1 MNKRNS
7 ILESLSEG
15 MLTTAVAKGKGDVT
29 DFFNDLLNGKVPK
42 GIDIENNINRI
53 YETDSRAMKVY
64 KSKIIKSKIIKSKTA
79 KNLTFNELPN
89 GYVSV
94 VFNDLTVKRAMVI
107 HIDPMDLE
115 DFIEDALTYDTDY
128 IDFMADIDSK
138 YTVLCDVVWDD
149 VNNKLCLTDED
160 TIKVFLRKYFD
171 NNNKTKYTQWFISSD
186 LDSML
191 SNIDGKLFMHPSGKA
206 LILYFNADVIDKNMF
221 SAYVDMFPSIS
232 GDFQCTCAVSG
243 DTALIQL
250 RIRD

>member
-7 ILESLSEG
+7 ILESLSGG

-64 KSKIIKSKIIKSKTA
+64 KSKIIKSKTA

-171 NNNKTKYTQWFISSD
+171 NNNKTKYTQWFISSN

>member
-64 KSKIIKSKIIKSKTA
+64 KSKIIKSKTA

-171 NNNKTKYTQWFISSD
+171 NNNKTKYTQWFISSN
-186 LDSML
+186 LDSVL

>member
-64 KSKIIKSKIIKSKTA
+64 KSKIIKSKTA

-128 IDFMADIDSK
+128 IDFMADIDST

>member
-15 MLTTAVAKGKGDVT
+15 MLTTAVAKGKGDIT
-29 DFFNDLLNGKVPK
+29 DFFNDILRGKIPK
-42 GIDIENNINRI
+42 DVKVESNITRL
-53 YETDSRAMKVY
+53 YETDSRAVKVY
-64 KSKIIKSKIIKSKTA
+64 RSKPIKSKTV

-115 DFIEDALTYDTDY
+115 DFIEDALTFDTDY
-128 IDFMADIDSK
+128 IDFMSDIDSK

-171 NNNKTKYTQWFISSD
+171 NNNKTKYTQWFISSN

-206 LILYFNADVIDKNMF
+206 LILYFNADVIDKSRF
-221 SAYVDMFPSIS
+221 SGYVNLFPSLS
-232 GDFQCTCAVSG
+232 GDFQSTCAVSG

-250 RIRD
+250 RIMD

>member
-64 KSKIIKSKIIKSKTA
+64 KSKIIKSKTA

-128 IDFMADIDSK
+128 NDFMADIDSK

-206 LILYFNADVIDKNMF
+206 LILYFSADVIDKNMF

>member
-42 GIDIENNINRI
+42 GIDIENDINRI

-64 KSKIIKSKIIKSKTA
+64 KSKIIKSKTA

-232 GDFQCTCAVSG
+232 GDFQCICAVSG

>member
-64 KSKIIKSKIIKSKTA
+64 KSKIIKSKTA

-191 SNIDGKLFMHPSGKA
+191 SNIDGKLFMHPYGKA

>member
-7 ILESLSEG
+7 ILESLSED

-64 KSKIIKSKIIKSKTA
+64 KSKIIKSKTA

-171 NNNKTKYTQWFISSD
+171 NNNKTKYTQWFISSN

>member
-7 ILESLSEG
+7 ILGSLSEG

-29 DFFNDLLNGKVPK
+29 NFFDDLLKGKVPK
-42 GIDIENNINRI
+42 GVYAESNITKI
-53 YETDSRAMKVY
+53 YATDSRAVKVY
-64 KSKIIKSKIIKSKTA
+64 RSKIVRSKTV

-94 VFNDLTVKRAMVI
+94 VFNELTVKRAMVI
-107 HIDPMDLE
+107 HIDPMVLE
-115 DFIEDALTYDTDY
+115 DFIEDALTFDTDY
-128 IDFMADIDSK
+128 IDFMSDIDSK
-138 YTVLCDVVWDD
+138 YTVLADVVWDD
-149 VNNKLCLTDED
+149 INNKLCLTDED

-171 NNNKTKYTQWFISSD
+171 NNSKTKYTTWFISYN

-206 LILYFNADVIDKNMF
+206 LILYFNADVIDKYWF
-221 SAYVDMFPSIS
+221 SVYMDLFPSLS
-232 GDFQCTCAVSG
+232 GDFQSTCAVSG
-243 DTALIQL
+243 ETALIQL

>member
-64 KSKIIKSKIIKSKTA
+64 KSKIIKSKTA

-128 IDFMADIDSK
+128 IDFMDDIDSK

-149 VNNKLCLTDED
+149 VNNKLCLTDKD

-171 NNNKTKYTQWFISSD
+171 NNNKTKYTQWFISSN

-191 SNIDGKLFMHPSGKA
+191 SNIDGKLFMHPSGKE

-250 RIRD
+250 RIRG

>member
-64 KSKIIKSKIIKSKTA
+64 KSKIIKSKTA

>member
-1 MNKRNS
+1 MNIRNS
-7 ILESLSEG
+7 ILESLSDG
-15 MLTTAVAKGKGDVT
+15 MLTTAVARGKGDVT
-29 DFFNDLLNGKVPK
+29 DFFNDLLKCKIPKDIKV
-42 GIDIENNINRI
+42 ESNITRV

-64 KSKIIKSKIIKSKTA
+64 KSKIIKSKTA

-94 VFNDLTVKRAMVI
+94 VFNELTVKRAMVI

-115 DFIEDALTYDTDY
+115 DFIADALTLDTDY
-128 IDFMADIDSK
+128 IDFMSDIDRK

-171 NNNKTKYTQWFISSD
+171 NNNKTKYTQWFISSN

-206 LILYFNADVIDKNMF
+206 LILYFNADVIDKNRF
-221 SAYVDMFPSIS
+221 YDYVNLFPSLS

>member
-64 KSKIIKSKIIKSKTA
+64 KSKIIKSKTA

-191 SNIDGKLFMHPSGKA
+191 SNIDGKLFMHQSGKA

-232 GDFQCTCAVSG
+232 GNFQCTCAVSG

>member
-64 KSKIIKSKIIKSKTA
+64 KSKIIKSKTA

-171 NNNKTKYTQWFISSD
+171 NNNKTKYTYWFISSD

>member
-53 YETDSRAMKVY
+53 YEIDSRAMKVY
-64 KSKIIKSKIIKSKTA
+64 KSKIIKSKTA

>member
-15 MLTTAVAKGKGDVT
+15 MLTTAVAKGKGDIT
-29 DFFNDLLNGKVPK
+29 GFFNDILRVKIPKDIKV
-42 GIDIENNINRI
+42 ESNITRV

-64 KSKIIKSKIIKSKTA
+64 KSKIIKSKTA

-107 HIDPMDLE
+107 HIDMDLE
-115 DFIEDALTYDTDY
+115 DFIADALTYDTDY

>member
-15 MLTTAVAKGKGDVT
+15 MLTTAVAKGKGDIT
-29 DFFNDLLNGKVPK
+29 DFFNDILRGKIPK
-42 GIDIENNINRI
+42 DVKVESNITRL
-53 YETDSRAMKVY
+53 YETDSRAVKVY
-64 KSKIIKSKIIKSKTA
+64 RSKPIKSKTV

-115 DFIEDALTYDTDY
+115 DFIEDALTFDTDY
-128 IDFMADIDSK
+128 IDFMSDIDSK

-171 NNNKTKYTQWFISSD
+171 NNNKTKYTQWFISSN

-206 LILYFNADVIDKNMF
+206 LILYFNADVIDKSRF
-221 SAYVDMFPSIS
+221 SGYVNLFPSLS
-232 GDFQCTCAVSG
+232 GDFQSTCAVSG

>member
-29 DFFNDLLNGKVPK
+29 DFFNDLLKGKIPK
-42 GIDIENNINRI
+42 DIKVESNITGV

-64 KSKIIKSKIIKSKTA
+64 KSKIIKSKTA

-107 HIDPMDLE
+107 HIDMDLE
-115 DFIEDALTYDTDY
+115 DFIADALTLDTEY
-128 IDFMADIDSK
+128 VFFMADIDSK
-138 YTVLCDVVWDD
+138 YTVLADVVWDD
-149 VNNKLCLTDED
+149 KNNKLCLTDDD

-171 NNNKTKYTQWFISSD
+171 NNNSSKYTRWFISSN
-186 LDSML
+186 LDSMI
-191 SNIDGKLFMHPSGKA
+191 SNIGGGLVMHPSGKA
-206 LILYFNADVIDKNMF
+206 WLMHMSADVTDINRF
-221 SAYVDMFPSIS
+221 SAYVDLFPSLSSDFHSTCSIS
-232 GDFQCTCAVSG
+232 GN
-243 DTALIQL
+243 TALFQL
-250 RIRD
+250 RIKD

>member
-64 KSKIIKSKIIKSKTA
+64 KSKIIKSKTA

-128 IDFMADIDSK
+128 IDFMDDIDSK

>member
-64 KSKIIKSKIIKSKTA
+64 KSKIIKSKTA

-171 NNNKTKYTQWFISSD
+171 NNNKTKYTQWFISSN

-191 SNIDGKLFMHPSGKA
+191 SNIDGKLLMHPSGKE

>member
-1 MNKRNS
+1 
-7 ILESLSEG
+7 
-15 MLTTAVAKGKGDVT
+15 
-29 DFFNDLLNGKVPK
+29 
-42 GIDIENNINRI
+42 
-53 YETDSRAMKVY
+53 MKVY
-64 KSKIIKSKIIKSKTA
+64 KSKIIKSKTA

>member
-7 ILESLSEG
+7 ILESLSEV

-64 KSKIIKSKIIKSKTA
+64 KSKIIKSKTA

>member
-64 KSKIIKSKIIKSKTA
+64 KSKIIKSKTA

-149 VNNKLCLTDED
+149 VNNKLCLTDEY

-171 NNNKTKYTQWFISSD
+171 NNNKTKYTQWFISSN